1 MQKPLPNRSIMCIDM
16 KCFYASCI
24 AMLEGLDVMKVP
36 IAVIANFQ
44 QPGSVV
50 LAASP
55 SMKERFHIKTGNR
68 RFEIPK
74 HPDIRLFEPKM
85 SFFLDMSVAITC
97 VVSIYLPLKHIR
109 VLATSTIWQAK

>member
-55 SMKERFHIKTGNR
+55 PMKKRFHIKTN
-68 RFEIPK
+68 K
-74 HPDIRLFEPKM
+74 TLFENP
-85 SFFLDMSVAITC
+85 DHHDI
-97 VVSIYLPLKHIR
+97 
-109 VLATSTIWQAK
+109 QQ